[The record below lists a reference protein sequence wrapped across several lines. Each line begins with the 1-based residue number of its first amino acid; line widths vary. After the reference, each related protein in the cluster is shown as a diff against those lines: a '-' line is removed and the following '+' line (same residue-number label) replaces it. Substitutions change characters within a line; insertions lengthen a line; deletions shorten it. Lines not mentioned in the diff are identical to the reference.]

1 MDPFTLDTGA
11 TAWIL
16 VSASLVLLMTPG
28 LSLFYGGMVRS
39 RTVLNMMLMSFSAMA
54 VVALAWTAA
63 GYSIAFGDDHGG
75 VLGSPFQFMGL
86 NGTNEQSLL
95 AGSGV
100 PFLTAAGF
108 QMTFAIIT
116 VALISGA
123 IADRVRFGTWLTFT
137 AVWVLACYAP
147 MAHMVW
153 GGGLLSGDGPFA
165 AIAEPVDF
173 AGGTVVHINAG
184 IAGLVLVLVVG
195 PRLGFGKDPMKPH
208 NLPLVMLGAALLWFG
223 WFGFNAG
230 SAGTADATAGL
241 AWVNTAVAT
250 AGAMLGWMLVERIR
264 DRHVTSLGAAS
275 GVVAGL
281 VAITPAA
288 AAVDPLGAIV
298 LGAVA
303 GICCALAVGLKHR
316 IGLDDSLDVVGV
328 HLVGGLVGTVLI
340 GVLAVDGGL
349 LHGGGAALLLVQAL
363 VALAAMGFSG
373 LVTLVIALALKH
385 TLGWRISAEDEAAG
399 IDLSQHAEAG
409 YDLVGASVR
418 RRYGPDAP
426 VPDALVAEVPDIV
439 RTTPAPPPPPPPP
452 P

>member
-86 NGTNEQSLL
+86 NGTDEQSLL

-241 AWVNTAVAT
+241 AWVNTTVAT

-363 VALAAMGFSG
+363 VALAAMLFSG

-426 VPDALVAEVPDIV
+426 VPDALVAEVPDI
-439 RTTPAPPPPPPPP
+439 
-452 P
+452 